1 MLSTDNTGLQQE
13 QQNQQYTTQVSLTA
27 VKMQLS
33 DSERNRRRI
42 NKEGCDRVCVGILVN
57 AVVVLC
63 DVIEVDN
70 ETVAKLIYHDLH
82 PVLV

>member
-1 MLSTDNTGLQQE
+1 MI
-13 QQNQQYTTQVSLTA
+13 VSVIA
-27 VKMQLS
+27 DVSIKRAAIS
-33 DSERNRRRI
+33 
-42 NKEGCDRVCVGILVN
+42 VCVGCGLWVILVD